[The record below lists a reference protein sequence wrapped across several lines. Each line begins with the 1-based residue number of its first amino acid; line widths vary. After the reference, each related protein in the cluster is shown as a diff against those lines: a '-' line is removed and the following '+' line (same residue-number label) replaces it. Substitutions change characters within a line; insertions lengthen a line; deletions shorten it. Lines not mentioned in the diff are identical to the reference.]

1 MDDGQGLQVG
11 MCLALLGLAGTCA
24 LLGVVVLQLVGR
36 VNGLMTEVAE
46 LGRDRAAVGSGC
58 GGLLLG
64 LLIGL
69 GVLGCAGLLL
79 LQSVGAA
86 GP

>member
-1 MDDGQGLQVG
+1 MADGQGLQVG

-46 LGRDRAAVGSGC
+46 LGRDRAAAGSGD
-58 GGLLLG
+58 LLLG